1 MKKNYMV
8 PCVIG
13 FAAALLIMAIVGVKA
28 STLGFLAIVL
38 LCPLMMFMMMR
49 SMGGN
54 NQSSG
59 DRDQHTDTPSSHPS
73 PR

>member
-1 MKKNYMV
+1 MKKNHMAT
-8 PCVIG
+8 CVLGIA
-13 FAAALLIMAIVGVKA
+13 AAALIMSIVGVKA

-38 LCPLMMFMMMR
+38 LCPVMMFMMMR

-59 DRDQHTDTPSSHPS
+59 DRNHTDTPSHPS